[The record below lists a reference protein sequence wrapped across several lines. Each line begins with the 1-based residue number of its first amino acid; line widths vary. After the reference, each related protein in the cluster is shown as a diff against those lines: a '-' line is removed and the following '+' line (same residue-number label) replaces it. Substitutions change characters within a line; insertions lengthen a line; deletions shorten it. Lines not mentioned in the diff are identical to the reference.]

1 MKGNY
6 DSRWLQRL
14 RDRQRALMAM
24 ETTSPAQERL
34 RQLFLAEYSAQIA
47 EAIGQ
52 DEERHKEAARY
63 RADMADE
70 RRRKML
76 RAIARREE
84 IGRRDMNIAG
94 GAIQSYLVNR
104 YDMDIADMAR
114 WEAMEDEHDERRDEY
129 DE

>member
-24 ETTSPAQERL
+24 ETVSPAQERL

-47 EAIGQ
+47 EAIGA
-52 DEERHKEAARY
+52 DEERRREAARF
-63 RADMADE
+63 REDMAGE

-84 IGRRDMNIAG
+84 IGRRNMDRAG
-94 GAIQSYLVNR
+94 GAIQRYLIYR
-104 YDMDIADMAR
+104 YDMDIADMAK
-114 WEAMEDEHDERRDEY
+114 WEAMEDEHDEHDE
-129 DE
+129 